1 MEQGN
6 WPIWG
11 LRDPVAMLSH
21 ALAALIGIGA
31 TFVLWRCSAP
41 ERSRRLSLLVFGASW
56 VLLYAAS
63 AVYHALLLPREQL
76 RLFRM
81 LDHSA
86 IYLLIAGTYT
96 PLLVVLGAG
105 RRWTGVLVAGM
116 WAVAGAG
123 IAAKWLLP
131 EAPYEA
137 SVVLYLV
144 VGWMGLLP
152 VVELTR
158 VWGIRRLALIFYG
171 GVIYSAGGLIE
182 LLDRPVVVPRL
193 IGPHEVFHFCVMWG
207 TWCHFLF
214 MLRQIAPAL
223 PNPQVAPTLQQ
234 AA

>member
-21 ALAALIGIGA
+21 ALAALIGVGA
-31 TFVLWRCSAP
+31 TFILWRLSAA
-41 ERSRRLSLLVFGASW
+41 ERSKRLSLLAFGISW
-56 VLLYAAS
+56 VLLYSAS
-63 AVYHALLLPREQL
+63 ASYHAFLLPREQL
-76 RLFRM
+76 RIFRL

-86 IYLLIAGTYT
+86 IFLLIAGTYT
-96 PLLVVLGAG
+96 PLLVVLRAG
-105 RRWTGVLVAGM
+105 RRWTGAMVAGM
-116 WAVAGAG
+116 WGVAGAG

-131 EAPYEA
+131 EVPYEA
-137 SVVLYLV
+137 SVVIYLV

-158 VWGIRRLALIFYG
+158 AWGVRRLALVFYG

-182 LLDRPVVVPRL
+182 LLDRPVIVPRL
-193 IGPHEVFHFCVMWG
+193 VGPHEVFHFCVMWG

-214 MLRQIAPAL
+214 MVRQIAPVV
-223 PNPQVAPTLQQ
+223 PSPQTAPPLRR